1 MEDDAAKGKAE
12 GCEEGARTRETATL
26 ESPSGMSREGEAVSE
41 EVRYAVA
48 RIAHETSR
56 RNSLQISGKL
66 VDILAELAEGYA
78 SHVTVDLCAF
88 ARHAKRST
96 VAVED
101 VLLCTR
107 HNETARDALRT
118 FSSRDAG
125 LGLTVSAD
133 GRLNIDNFSPCR
145 KRRIADVLQACFQVL
160 PDRTLDDLVQAH
172 PDKSE
177 LMSAA
182 SVCARQSMMCVP
194 CP

>member
-1 MEDDAAKGKAE
+1 
-12 GCEEGARTRETATL
+12 
-26 ESPSGMSREGEAVSE
+26 VSE

-56 RNSLQISGKL
+56 RNSLQISSKL
-66 VDILAELAEGYA
+66 VDILVELAEGYA
-78 SHVTVDLCAF
+78 SRVTVDLCAF

-118 FSSRDAG
+118 FSSRDAA

-133 GRLNIDNFSPCR
+133 GRLKLTNLSPCR
-145 KRRIADVLQACFQVL
+145 KRRIAAMLQACL
-160 PDRTLDDLVQAH
+160 PDRTLNELVQAH
-172 PDKSE
+172 PATAAKSE